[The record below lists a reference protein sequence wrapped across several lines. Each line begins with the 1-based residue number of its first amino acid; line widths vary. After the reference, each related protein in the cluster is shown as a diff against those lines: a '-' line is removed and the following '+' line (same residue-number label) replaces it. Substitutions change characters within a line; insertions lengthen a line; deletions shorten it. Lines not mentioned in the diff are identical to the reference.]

1 MQGHFQIMLNKERCP
16 LLQRHLSIPMRLLYM
31 SGVWSYFV
39 GALSV
44 PVLWVAALSDA

>member
-16 LLQRHLSIPMRLLYM
+16 LLQRRLSIPMRMLYM

-44 PVLWVAALSDA
+44 PVLWVAALNAA